1 MKISGFLVI
10 VVMFCFFATPV
21 FASGVLVDAK
31 GTVTVSMPDG
41 KKAPANTGVELPDG
55 AKIAV
60 AKASAASIMLMDGS
74 IQEIGA
80 EQTYTIGGQQ
90 KGATQRTV
98 IQGIA
103 LAMNE
108 ATATSGGPTVHGM
121 VKMTQLGPGAPKP
134 GLVSLG
140 NALGPQGIF
149 PCETAIEMPGE
160 VAFQWRE
167 GSKID
172 FSNPVIVV
180 EDKTAKKLVVKKI
193 TPTISRITIN
203 AGELKIASG
212 NSYVWYLAS
221 NENGKILGKSRHF
234 NFSIISA
241 ADKKRLEDDRNK
253 VEGLNMSS
261 DGKQFLIAQLYF
273 REKMLD
279 TMVKTLLPLWEKDH
293 ADAVKKLLF
302 MGYARMGLTEEARK
316 FQ

>member
-31 GTVTVSMPDG
+31 GTITLTMPDG
-41 KKAPANTGVELPDG
+41 KKAPTKTGVELPDG
-55 AKIAV
+55 AKISV
-60 AKASAASIMLMDGS
+60 AKGAAASVMLMDGS
-74 IQEIGA
+74 IQEIGSG
-80 EQTYTIGGQQ
+80 QTYTIGGRG
-90 KGATQRTV
+90 KGATQRTM

-134 GLVSLG
+134 GLLSLG

-160 VAFQWRE
+160 IPFQWRD

-180 EDKTAKKLVVKKI
+180 EDNTGKQLVVKKI
-193 TPTISRITIN
+193 TPTTSRIVIN
-203 AGELKIASG
+203 AGEMQITSG

-221 NENGKILGKSRHF
+221 NEKGKILGKSRRF
-234 NFSIISA
+234 NFSIISTA
-241 ADKKRLEDDRNK
+241 NKKRLNEDRNK
-253 VEGLNMSS
+253 IEALNISS
-261 DGKQFLIAQLYF
+261 DGKRFLIAQLYF

-293 ADAVKKLLF
+293 SDAVKKLLF
-302 MGYARMGLTEEARK
+302 MGYARMGLTEEAKR